1 VGFLDAI
8 LGRTKLPKADED
20 GLFALGSA
28 VIGLQAAAELVPAG
42 RSAIIFKGLPA
53 GRFDQ
58 EFANLRD
65 LLKLH
70 GEGTGIAA
78 EEYTDQLG
86 YEWIILSGDKSGY
99 SDSLAAIHTVA
110 TGLIEDGLG
119 GMLLAC
125 VFRFEQRSRAVY
137 WIYGYKQASWYPFLP
152 VGPRQRDNAEE
163 LRLSGLGKN
172 EGLPVEPNLGRWY
185 ALWGLP
191 V

>member
-1 VGFLDAI
+1 MGFLDAI
-8 LGRTKLPKADED
+8 LGRTNLPRADED
-20 GLFALGSA
+20 RLFALASA
-28 VIGLQAAAELVPAG
+28 VIGLQAAADLVPSG
-42 RSAIIFKGLPA
+42 RCAIIFKGLPA

-58 EFANLRD
+58 ELAD
-65 LLKLH
+65 PQHLLKLH
-70 GEGTGIAA
+70 GVDTGLVA
-78 EEYTDQLG
+78 EEYKDPLG
-86 YEWIILSGDKSGY
+86 YEWMILSADRSGY

-119 GMLLAC
+119 DMLLAC
-125 VFRFEQRSRAVY
+125 VFRFDQKGRPVY
-137 WIYGYKQASWYPFLP
+137 WIYGYKQAAWYPFVP

-172 EGLPVEPNLGRWY
+172 EGLPVEADLGRWY